1 VRWTWHHD
9 GSSDSPKMEE
19 SVPSPVNPEDFVD
32 SLIEDVGCLV
42 VFTTG
47 LTSILRQGRSHGAV
61 EVRAFVG

>member
-1 VRWTWHHD
+1 
-9 GSSDSPKMEE
+9 MEE

-42 VFTTG
+42 IFTAG
-47 LTSILRQGRSHGAV
+47 FTSILRQGRSYGAV